1 MTNFDE
7 TTFDEEDA
15 KSIFHGIWWL
25 IRWAQRRLNVVQ
37 KMAIIVLIGSLTFFP
52 LKIVNT
58 SYIDKWS
65 GKKIEREIVK
75 MYPSLYISK
84 TNWVFLLMEEL
95 VILTI
100 STTILFS
107 GIRKR
112 ESG

>member
-15 KSIFHGIWWL
+15 KSIFHGIWWI

-37 KMAIIVLIGSLTFFP
+37 KVAIIVLIGALTFFP

-65 GKKIEREIVK
+65 GEKIEREFAKRI
-75 MYPSLYISK
+75 PTFYISK
-84 TNWVFLLMEEL
+84 TNWSFLIMEEL